1 MLYFVIPVYCNSLNC
16 SLRTLS
22 KYDSFSQRKKR
33 LKWTQQNF
41 WIIRIAMPLHIA
53 MWPIQSCKIN
63 GNGKSTIIYNRKK
76 ILYTAWN
83 TVYIFS
89 SETVYKGCILHCMFF
104 DVKAYTYRE
113 KYSHNQHT

>member
-1 MLYFVIPVYCNSLNC
+1 MPCHSTLPCDLFRAAKLMETVNQQSFVIE
-16 SLRTLS
+16 
-22 KYDSFSQRKKR
+22 
-33 LKWTQQNF
+33 
-41 WIIRIAMPLHIA
+41 
-53 MWPIQSCKIN
+53 
-63 GNGKSTIIYNRKK
+63 KK

-89 SETVYKGCILHCMFF
+89 SETVYKGCILHCTFF